1 MNSPHKLLSLELI
14 DQYAKQ
20 VIIHVFYDLNL
31 IPTHIDREIVKKNKK
46 SLNYTDLLPI
56 FRWDSAAPAF
66 APSITHTGLINQPI
80 RSIPTP
86 NSPIFAAP
94 KPISPQAEATR
105 EELGPELT
113 QGVTGLLC
121 CIQVENKR

>member
-31 IPTHIDREIVKKNKK
+31 IPTHIDREIVRKNKK
-46 SLNYTDLLPI
+46 SINYTDLPPI

-66 APSITHTGLINQPI
+66 APSAAHTRPINRPI

-86 NSPIFAAP
+86 NSLIFAAP

-105 EELGPELT
+105 EELDGST
-113 QGVTGLLC
+113 MSHTGR
-121 CIQVENKR
+121 K